1 MLVLNIE
8 SKIVSYLN
16 MNNEFEILNWDS
28 EFFHKKIASVILRK
42 SDDNFLKR
50 TLFECEEIGVEL
62 IYLFIEEG
70 VSISFSLLNGYNHI
84 LVDNKVIYKT
94 KSITDNDLDYHIS
107 EYNGPSELL
116 YNLAMQAGAKSRY
129 RIDKNF
135 TKGDFER
142 LYRTWINN
150 SVNHT
155 IADKVLVYRKQNKI
169 IGFITLKIDKEES
182 KIGLIASDPEYRK
195 KGIGTALVRA
205 CKYYAYNAK
214 SQSLSVATQKEN
226 DRACSF
232 YMKNQFEK
240 FMETTVIHVWINPDN
255 CK

>member
-1 MLVLNIE
+1 
-8 SKIVSYLN
+8 
-16 MNNEFEILNWDS
+16 MNNEFKILNWDS
-28 EFFHKKIASVILRK
+28 EFFHKKIASVILRI

-129 RIDKNF
+129 RIDK
-135 TKGDFER
+135 K
-142 LYRTWINN
+142 
-150 SVNHT
+150 
-155 IADKVLVYRKQNKI
+155 
-169 IGFITLKIDKEES
+169 
-182 KIGLIASDPEYRK
+182 
-195 KGIGTALVRA
+195 
-205 CKYYAYNAK
+205 
-214 SQSLSVATQKEN
+214 
-226 DRACSF
+226 F
-232 YMKNQFEK
+232 Y
-240 FMETTVIHVWINPDN
+240 
-255 CK
+255 